1 MVESDYAE
9 AAAARW
15 HGLRGD
21 IDLSRYLIGMRVMRL
36 AKVLEAKLDEE
47 LAAAGFTVLGDY
59 DVMSVLRRAGRPLLP
74 SDIADL
80 LLMTRAGITGRL
92 KRLESAGFL
101 RRQRS
106 DDDSR
111 NVLVSLTARGRTA
124 TDRAFARVVACE
136 DELFSELSATE
147 VAALGRALGKLGAQ
161 LDPFEQAT

>member
-1 MVESDYAE
+1 M
-9 AAAARW
+9 
-15 HGLRGD
+15 
-21 IDLSRYLIGMRVMRL
+21 
-36 AKVLEAKLDEE
+36 
-47 LAAAGFTVLGDY
+47 LGDY

-136 DELFSELSATE
+136 DELFGELSAAE